1 MSSNFKPKGLRG
13 EIVIKMCLF
22 FYYKAH
28 IFTEAIEQYD
38 TKADMA
44 NSNFIPL
51 YFQIIHK
58 LM

>member
-1 MSSNFKPKGLRG
+1 MSSNIKPKGLWV
-13 EIVIKMCLF
+13 ETAIKMCLF

-38 TKADMA
+38 SKADMA